1 MDIKKRILHYGS
13 NPVFVL
19 CFVILVSAVSLAS
32 ALTAEHVFGLE
43 PCILCIYQRY
53 PFAFAIGIGVTGLF
67 LTRHSMAGRTLPL
80 AFCGI
85 AFLVNTGI
93 ATHHVGVEQK
103 WWTSFSEGCAVEG
116 INSVQ
121 GSDQLLEQI
130 MSSPVVPCDQIPWED
145 PIFGLSMAV
154 YNALLSFGM
163 TFFCLI
169 TLVLIARGPRPH
181 IDIKV

>member
-1 MDIKKRILHYGS
+1 MRYGS

-19 CFVILVSAVSLAS
+19 WFIIIISLLS
-32 ALTAEHVFGLE
+32 LSGALIAEHVFGLE

-53 PFAFAIGIGVTGLF
+53 PFAFAIGIGVAGLF
-67 LTRHSMAGRTLPL
+67 LTRHSMAGRTLPV

-85 AFLVNTGI
+85 AFLVNTAI

-116 INSVQ
+116 INTVTSR
-121 GSDQLLEQI
+121 DQLLEQI
-130 MSSPVVPCDQIPWED
+130 MSAPAVRCDQIPWED

-163 TFFCLI
+163 TLFCLV
-169 TLVLIARGPRPH
+169 TLVLIARGPRPY